1 MLCSKSLHWSFD
13 VICVFSEKALCCGK
27 KAICR
32 GKKAKKN
39 NTTPL
44 FTLVRIKLFGIWNS
58 CVGHL
63 ECTMLSQTVKI
74 KKDKK

>member
-13 VICVFSEKALCCGK
+13 VICVFSERRFVAAKGDLSRQKG
-27 KAICR
+27 
-32 GKKAKKN
+32 KKN

>member
-32 GKKAKKN
+32 GKKAKK
-39 NTTPL
+39 TTPL
-44 FTLVRIKLFGIWNS
+44 PFSHWFESSCLAFGIHVLGIWNVL
-58 CVGHL
+58 C
-63 ECTMLSQTVKI
+63 
-74 KKDKK
+74 